1 MVRIWS
7 LNWFLIFMFRLLI
20 RVIEKAVTYILRT
33 FRNVLSDFLFEFV
46 NKNLYLSDQSWNS
59 FYSAHL
65 HLFFLMNYFRYHN
78 FNCRGWIGCQW
89 LTFYVGSFVSW
100 IQKSKASE
108 KKLTYIELWK
118 QWGVFYL
125 FDRSAKVFLS
135 FYHLKITVFRN
146 LLKNVKNI
154 IAIDTRVSK
163 IEDKLNSIID
173 HDKLL

>member
-7 LNWFLIFMFRLLI
+7 LNWFFIFMFRLLI
-20 RVIEKAVTYILRT
+20 RIIEKTVTYILRT
-33 FRNVLSDFLFEFV
+33 FRNVLSDFLFKFV
-46 NKNLYLSDQSWNS
+46 NKYLYLPDQSWNS

-65 HLFFLMNYFRYHN
+65 HLFFFMNYFRYHN

-89 LTFYVGSFVSW
+89 LTFYMSSFISW

-108 KKLTYIELWK
+108 KEFTNIEFWK

-125 FDRSAKVFLS
+125 FDCSAKVFLS
-135 FYHLKITVFRN
+135 FYHLKITVFRDF
-146 LLKNVKNI
+146 LKNIKNI